1 MGKTYLLDALATLAH
16 TNGKSS
22 QIQVFL
28 PSLVSTKIHQFLLLP
43 TPLLI
48 IVAHAGPVRLPR
60 HKMSPTWT
68 SGNGAKGKLLGIESS
83 DNQLA
88 KFVILRHLSQPKNE
102 QNPLSMTVPVP

>member
-28 PSLVSTKIHQFLLLP
+28 PSLV
-43 TPLLI
+43 
-48 IVAHAGPVRLPR
+48 PR